1 MGCNYFLTVA
11 LTRLAKVLILGILV
25 CCLLGSPVM
34 FAASSAGCHSHLYN
48 SIRSYLQNQN
58 RAQPIVGLNSI
69 TEVLAYNQPALYFC
83 DVCIL
88 RITKADIRNH
98 IMGSIHRYN
107 YIKSHHAHGWTSDT
121 DLTLLARPLMDIAKK
136 VEKKEGTGD
145 IQVLGVDEV
154 IYKEMTSIP
163 VPDAFAQ
170 MKKIKD
176 QRNHDAPNLLV
187 HNSTSGKE
195 TSAQGQQES
204 DNMNGTAQPNLGC
217 LVPTQCVSTTP
228 SRSKCSSVIEPQ
240 QVSTNPTPNPSLH
253 RTAGPVKPLFT
264 CQDVSTTQSL
274 VDSHVSSR
282 MPFLESSPAP
292 VLSQHINQHQP
303 ISGRSFQ
310 RYIMSSENQCFTEAR
325 TISVVRPPRQCIPIR
340 ILCENDIVHAGEDDG
355 NSSVQSFGVHYESH
369 PLHLAQTIPYEIQL
383 QTPSLSVSHMVPE
396 STLDLTNRHGFFRNE
411 SSPDS
416 PEPFRDV
423 EIVIKQIRT
432 QMLTEALESATTHDL
447 SPFHDESNLQEPV
460 NTGWEAHEEPQSDTL
475 TEENTFVFSQ
485 SPIVQS
491 PLTQSPSD
499 QFQSIEDFLENYNGR
514 KPLIGLQAVIKC
526 QSVDGNP
533 PPCCYLCQLCSLKLK
548 KKKIFSHLT
557 GCDHQRNYLKALHPQ
572 LLPKKRKHRNTNDML
587 EDIAIQLEKEDGRGH
602 IKVMRLSACL
612 ISEVL
617 EKDYHWCMKLLNCGG
632 DVGWR
637 SGLLS
642 FKEGTNTTGPGQ
654 TLKRPA
660 ESVLPPSD
668 NNTTGPSQT
677 LKRPA
682 ESMLPP
688 SDARA
693 LIAPA
698 GAPTHQMSKKM
709 KGHPKKVVCTNKVKE
724 PVFKVSLS
732 LQEGP
737 VIIERTSLKETT
749 TVAPEIEDQSPATT
763 CTDNDAPPLAT
774 NTHSEV
780 QMCFDS
786 CMYEEQFTNPAHYA
800 YSGQFDQSQVIQYL
814 EPSLRPRDSGPVDEV
829 VTVTYADWPL
839 QDWSCNNNQ
848 CIVMRQNRDGSD
860 YSECA
865 SYMQY

>member
-1 MGCNYFLTVA
+1 
-11 LTRLAKVLILGILV
+11 
-25 CCLLGSPVM
+25 M
-34 FAASSAGCHSHLYN
+34 FAASSPGCQSHLYN
-48 SIRSYLQNQN
+48 SIRSYLHNQN
-58 RAQPIVGLNSI
+58 RAQPIIGLNSI

-83 DVCIL
+83 DVCVL

-145 IQVLGVDEV
+145 IQVLSVDEV
-154 IYKEMTSIP
+154 IFKEMESLP
-163 VPDAFAQ
+163 VPNAFAQ

-176 QRNHDAPNLLV
+176 QRNSNAPNLLV
-187 HNSTSGKE
+187 HNSPSEGKE
-195 TSAQGQQES
+195 TSAQEQQDS
-204 DNMNGTAQPNLGC
+204 DNMNGTAQRSTLGC
-217 LVPTQCVSTTP
+217 LVPTQ
-228 SRSKCSSVIEPQ
+228 
-240 QVSTNPTPNPSLH
+240 
-253 RTAGPVKPLFT
+253 TAGPVKPLFT
-264 CQDVSTTQSL
+264 CQDISTPQSL

-282 MPFLESSPAP
+282 IPFLESSPAP
-292 VLSQHINQHQP
+292 VISQHINQYQP
-303 ISGRSFQ
+303 IPGRSLQ
-310 RYIMSSENQCFTEAR
+310 RYIMPSENQCYTESR
-325 TISVVRPPRQCIPIR
+325 TISVVRPPRQYIPIR
-340 ILCENDIVHAGEDDG
+340 VHCQNDIVHADEDDG
-355 NSSVQSFGVHYESH
+355 NSSVQSFGVSYESY
-369 PLHLAQTIPYEIQL
+369 PMHLAQTIPYNIQR
-383 QTPSLSVSHMVPE
+383 QTPSLSVSHIMVPE
-396 STLDLTNRHGFFRNE
+396 LTQDLSNRHGFFRME
-411 SSPDS
+411 SSPVS
-416 PEPFRDV
+416 PEPVRDV

-432 QMLTEALESATTHDL
+432 QMITEALEPATTHDL
-447 SPFHDESNLQEPV
+447 SLSESNLEEPV
-460 NTGWEAHEEPQSDTL
+460 NTSWDVHEEPQSETL
-475 TEENTFVFSQ
+475 AEENTFVFSQ
-485 SPIVQS
+485 SPIAQS
-491 PLTQSPSD
+491 PLSQTQSPSD

-572 LLPKKRKHRNTNDML
+572 LLPKKRKHCNTNEML

-617 EKDYHWCMKLLNCGG
+617 EKDYHWCMRVLNCGA

-642 FKEGTNTTGPGQ
+642 FKKGTSNTTGPRQ
-654 TLKRPA
+654 TLKRLA
-660 ESVLPPSD
+660 
-668 NNTTGPSQT
+668 Q
-677 LKRPA
+677 A
-682 ESMLPP
+682 MLPP
-688 SDARA
+688 SDAQT
-693 LIAPA
+693 LI
-698 GAPTHQMSKKM
+698 APTHQMSKKM
-709 KGHPKKVVCTNKVKE
+709 KKGHPKKVVCTNKVKE

-737 VIIERTSLKETT
+737 VIIERTSLRETT
-749 TVAPEIEDQSPATT
+749 TVAPEIEDRSPATT
-763 CTDNDAPPLAT
+763 CTDNDALPLAA

-780 QMCFDS
+780 QMSFHS
-786 CMYEEQFTNPAHYA
+786 CTYEKQFTNPAHYA

-814 EPSLRPRDSGPVDEV
+814 EPNLRPRDCGPVDEV
-829 VTVTYADWPL
+829 VSVTYADWPL
-839 QDWSCNNNQ
+839 QDWSCSNNQ
-848 CIVMRQNRDGSD
+848 WIVMRQNRDGSD

>member
-1 MGCNYFLTVA
+1 
-11 LTRLAKVLILGILV
+11 
-25 CCLLGSPVM
+25 M
-34 FAASSAGCHSHLYN
+34 F
-48 SIRSYLQNQN
+48 
-58 RAQPIVGLNSI
+58 V
-69 TEVLAYNQPALYFC
+69 T
-83 DVCIL
+83 
-88 RITKADIRNH
+88 
-98 IMGSIHRYN
+98 
-107 YIKSHHAHGWTSDT
+107 
-121 DLTLLARPLMDIAKK
+121 
-136 VEKKEGTGD
+136 
-145 IQVLGVDEV
+145 
-154 IYKEMTSIP
+154 
-163 VPDAFAQ
+163 
-170 MKKIKD
+170 
-176 QRNHDAPNLLV
+176 
-187 HNSTSGKE
+187 
-195 TSAQGQQES
+195 
-204 DNMNGTAQPNLGC
+204 
-217 LVPTQCVSTTP
+217 
-228 SRSKCSSVIEPQ
+228 
-240 QVSTNPTPNPSLH
+240 
-253 RTAGPVKPLFT
+253 
-264 CQDVSTTQSL
+264 
-274 VDSHVSSR
+274 
-282 MPFLESSPAP
+282 
-292 VLSQHINQHQP
+292 
-303 ISGRSFQ
+303 
-310 RYIMSSENQCFTEAR
+310 
-325 TISVVRPPRQCIPIR
+325 
-340 ILCENDIVHAGEDDG
+340 
-355 NSSVQSFGVHYESH
+355 
-369 PLHLAQTIPYEIQL
+369 
-383 QTPSLSVSHMVPE
+383 
-396 STLDLTNRHGFFRNE
+396 
-411 SSPDS
+411 
-416 PEPFRDV
+416 
-423 EIVIKQIRT
+423 
-432 QMLTEALESATTHDL
+432 
-447 SPFHDESNLQEPV
+447 
-460 NTGWEAHEEPQSDTL
+460 
-475 TEENTFVFSQ
+475 
-485 SPIVQS
+485 
-491 PLTQSPSD
+491 
-499 QFQSIEDFLENYNGR
+499 
-514 KPLIGLQAVIKC
+514 GLQAIIKC

-572 LLPKKRKHRNTNDML
+572 LLPKKRKRRNTNDML

-660 ESVLPPSD
+660 ESD

-682 ESMLPP
+682 ESLLPP
-688 SDARA
+688 SDAQA
-693 LIAPA
+693 LIAPD

-709 KGHPKKVVCTNKVKE
+709 KKGHPKKVVCTNKVKE

-732 LQEGP
+732 LHEGP

-780 QMCFDS
+780 QMRFDS

-848 CIVMRQNRDGSD
+848 CIVMRQNVDGSD

>member
-1 MGCNYFLTVA
+1 
-11 LTRLAKVLILGILV
+11 
-25 CCLLGSPVM
+25 
-34 FAASSAGCHSHLYN
+34 
-48 SIRSYLQNQN
+48 
-58 RAQPIVGLNSI
+58 
-69 TEVLAYNQPALYFC
+69 
-83 DVCIL
+83 
-88 RITKADIRNH
+88 
-98 IMGSIHRYN
+98 
-107 YIKSHHAHGWTSDT
+107 
-121 DLTLLARPLMDIAKK
+121 MDIAKK

-145 IQVLGVDEV
+145 IQVLNVDEV
-154 IYKEMTSIP
+154 IYKEMASLP
-163 VPDAFAQ
+163 VPNAFAQ

-176 QRNHDAPNLLV
+176 QRNPNAPNLLV
-187 HNSTSGKE
+187 HNSPSEGKE
-195 TSAQGQQES
+195 TSAQEQQDS
-204 DNMNGTAQPNLGC
+204 DNMNGTAQRSTLGC

-228 SRSKCSSVIEPQ
+228 LRSKCSSLIEPQ
-240 QVSTNPTPNPSLH
+240 QVSTNPITSLH

-264 CQDVSTTQSL
+264 CQDLSTPQSL

-282 MPFLESSPAP
+282 IPFLESSPAP
-292 VLSQHINQHQP
+292 VISQHINQYQP
-303 ISGRSFQ
+303 IPGRSLQ
-310 RYIMSSENQCFTEAR
+310 RYIMPSENQCYTEAR
-325 TISVVRPPRQCIPIR
+325 TISVVRPPRQYIPIR
-340 ILCENDIVHAGEDDG
+340 VHCQNDIVHADEDDG
-355 NSSVQSFGVHYESH
+355 NSSVQSFGVSYESY
-369 PLHLAQTIPYEIQL
+369 PMHLAQTIPYEIQR
-383 QTPSLSVSHMVPE
+383 QTPSLSVSHIMVPE
-396 STLDLTNRHGFFRNE
+396 LTQDLSNRHGFFRIE

-416 PEPFRDV
+416 PEPVRDV

-432 QMLTEALESATTHDL
+432 QMVTEGLEPATTHDL
-447 SPFHDESNLQEPV
+447 SLSESNLEEPI
-460 NTGWEAHEEPQSDTL
+460 NTSWDVHEEPQSYTL
-475 TEENTFVFSQ
+475 AEENTFVFSQ
-485 SPIVQS
+485 SPIAQS
-491 PLTQSPSD
+491 PLSQTQSPSD

-572 LLPKKRKHRNTNDML
+572 LLPKKRKHCNTNEML

-617 EKDYHWCMKLLNCGG
+617 EKDYHWCMRVLNCGA

-642 FKEGTNTTGPGQ
+642 FKKGTSNTTGP
-654 TLKRPA
+654 R
-660 ESVLPPSD
+660 
-668 NNTTGPSQT
+668 QT

-688 SDARA
+688 SDAQA
-693 LIAPA
+693 LI
-698 GAPTHQMSKKM
+698 APTHQMSKKM
-709 KGHPKKVVCTNKVKE
+709 KKGHPKKVVCTNKVKE

-737 VIIERTSLKETT
+737 VIIERTSLRETT
-749 TVAPEIEDQSPATT
+749 TVAPEIEDRSPATT
-763 CTDNDAPPLAT
+763 CTDNDAPPLAA

-780 QMCFDS
+780 QMSFHS
-786 CMYEEQFTNPAHYA
+786 CTYEKQFTNPAHYA
-800 YSGQFDQSQVIQYL
+800 YSGQFDQSQVFQYL
-814 EPSLRPRDSGPVDEV
+814 EPNLRPRDCGPVDEV

-839 QDWSCNNNQ
+839 QDWSCTNNQ
-848 CIVMRQNRDGSD
+848 WIVMRQNRDGSD